1 MDFSVKEINNMVII
15 LIGLAIHNKTQD
27 YIKSETETKCF
38 VSFGSLN
45 TDFSMDLHVKSNE
58 VELLKH
64 KLLVYDIMLSVF
76 DCDRLIFISY
86 VSPGMKKTIMGL
98 II

>member
-45 TDFSMDLHVKSNE
+45 TDFSMDLHVKLNE
-58 VELLKH
+58 FELLKH
-64 KLLVYDIMLSVF
+64 ILLVLHHPLSVF

>member
-58 VELLKH
+58 FELLALH
-64 KLLVYDIMLSVF
+64 HPLSVF

>member
-58 VELLKH
+58 FELLKH
-64 KLLVYDIMLSVF
+64 ILLVLHHPLSVF
-76 DCDRLIFISY
+76 DCDRLISISY
-86 VSPGMKKTIMGL
+86 VSLGKKETIMGV

>member
-27 YIKSETETKCF
+27 YLKSETETKCF

-58 VELLKH
+58 FEL
-64 KLLVYDIMLSVF
+64 
-76 DCDRLIFISY
+76 
-86 VSPGMKKTIMGL
+86 P
-98 II
+98 